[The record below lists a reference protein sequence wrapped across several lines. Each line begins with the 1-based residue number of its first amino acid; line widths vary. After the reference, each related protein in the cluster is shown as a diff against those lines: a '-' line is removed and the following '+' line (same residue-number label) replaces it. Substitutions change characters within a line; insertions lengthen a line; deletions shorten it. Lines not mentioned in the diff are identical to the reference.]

1 MESGDGQEV
10 ERDEVKRKH
19 MQGSACRR
27 VGFWM
32 VKKCSR
38 EVKKGKKKNQPHTI
52 SVANHQQQRSHLNC
66 IEKTSSQRG
75 RGKRKGCGGR
85 ESASI
90 TGEIGAW
97 RGRQE
102 SSPGIKVQV
111 SSAK

>member
-38 EVKKGKKKNQPHTI
+38 EVKKGKKKNNPIPLVLPTTN
-52 SVANHQQQRSHLNC
+52 S
-66 IEKTSSQRG
+66 
-75 RGKRKGCGGR
+75 R
-85 ESASI
+85 EAI
-90 TGEIGAW
+90 
-97 RGRQE
+97 
-102 SSPGIKVQV
+102 
-111 SSAK
+111 